1 LTRLHLDAFTRR
13 RAVMTTALSDSE
25 RVSALADLVSDTPTV
40 VVDMGVVRANVN
52 RAAAIAAE
60 AGVALRPHTKTHKLP
75 QIAQLQVEAG
85 AAGVQVAKLG
95 EAEVMVDGGILDV
108 LVGYPIVGERKLA
121 RLISL
126 AERSRITV
134 SLDS

>member
-1 LTRLHLDAFTRR
+1 
-13 RAVMTTALSDSE
+13 MTTALSDSE

-75 QIAQLQVEAG
+75 ADRAPPG
-85 AAGVQVAKLG
+85 R
-95 EAEVMVDGGILDV
+95 GG
-108 LVGYPIVGERKLA
+108 RRRA
-121 RLISL
+121 F
-126 AERSRITV
+126 RSR
-134 SLDS
+134 SSARPR